1 MGEASDEL
9 ADHWLS
15 EALIAADIERA
26 AWHPRRGVDE
36 NRRTI
41 PAVYDYYGRLY
52 LEHTCLEW
60 AGMANLI
67 GPALYAAFRDLGFL
81 PDRVRRAVAAM
92 SGAGSR
98 RLARW
103 AATGAG
109 GWYESTFLR
118 MQKKVFEDQA
128 T

>member
-1 MGEASDEL
+1 MGQASDGL
-9 ADHWLS
+9 TDHWLS
-15 EALIAADIERA
+15 EALAAAGIERA
-26 AWHPRRGVDE
+26 DWHPRRGVDE

-41 PAVYDYYGRLY
+41 PAVYDYYGQLY
-52 LEHTCLEW
+52 LERPWLEW

-81 PDRVRRAVAAM
+81 PDRVRRAVAAT

-98 RLARW
+98 QLARW
-103 AATGAG
+103 AAAGAG

-118 MQKKVFEDQA
+118 MQKK
-128 T
+128 